1 MISIGIEK
9 TFDEVQHSFMAK
21 THQSAYRGNIIK
33 AI

>member
-1 MISIGIEK
+1 MISIGVEK

-21 THQSAYRGNIIK
+21 THQSAHRGNIIK